1 MKEADFKNFIN
12 FLKYIKPYWKKEF
25 LVWLLSFIVS
35 LLSLVSPIIAKL
47 VIDKAYLGRDLG
59 IFIKLII
66 IGGLIFVISN
76 LADTFSYYL
85 SEYITSRV
93 KFDLQKKIFKKLD
106 TLSYSFF
113 QKKTSGEYI
122 YRLNSE
128 SSQVASL
135 ITTFIPRLLDVIPKL
150 LLTFVILFVLNW
162 RICLLIFILTLFLY
176 LPNLLLIKKI
186 MDKSRQL
193 LDSAQDI
200 LEAAREVF
208 SNMQVVKVFSKE
220 RYENRRFISRLA
232 KDMRI
237 GLADAKLQLISSS
250 LGSWINRIILGIIT
264 IYGGYNIIKG
274 QMTLGSF
281 TAIMMYIGQLIGLQ
295 GNLSSFF
302 VNFSIGNISVNRVS
316 DILEFWPQEADD
328 KDASNYLFS
337 TGEIEFKDVSFGY
350 YPDKNVIHNLNFRIN
365 NGLVVGLVGT
375 SGCGKTTIVNL
386 IVKLYQISNGKISID
401 GKDIKFVKN
410 DSLRSQI
417 GMAMQK
423 PILWNDTIRNN
434 IIYGNSKATEDELLR
449 ASQISC
455 AYEFI
460 EDMPQKFNT
469 VVDEAAA
476 RLSEG
481 QKQRISLARALIKNP
496 KILIIDEGM
505 SSLDSKT
512 EDRIIDN
519 LRRDCRDKTI
529 VVISHRLS
537 TVKKLDLIY
546 FLEGS
551 KKMSVGS
558 HAQLAKENLGYRA
571 LFASQ
576 LIEEGLSLKFD
587 V

>member
-1 MKEADFKNFIN
+1 MKKTDLNNFIN
-12 FLKYIKPYWKKEF
+12 FFKYIKPYWKKEF

-35 LLSLVSPIIAKL
+35 LLSLVNPIIAKL

-66 IGGLIFVISN
+66 IGALIFVISN
-76 LADTFSYYL
+76 FADTFSYYL
-85 SEYITSRV
+85 SEYVTSKV
-93 KFDLQKKIFKKLD
+93 KFDLQRKIFKKLD

-128 SSQVASL
+128 ASQVASL
-135 ITTFIPRLLDVIPKL
+135 VTTFIPRLLDVIPKL
-150 LLTFVILFVLNW
+150 LLTLVILFVLNW
-162 RICLLIFILTLFLY
+162 KICILIFVLTLFLY

-186 MDKSRQL
+186 MNKSRL
-193 LDSAQDI
+193 LLESAQNI
-200 LEAAREVF
+200 LETAREVF
-208 SNMQVVKVFSKE
+208 SNMQVVKIFSKE

-232 KDMRI
+232 NDMRI
-237 GLADAKLQLISSS
+237 GLADTRLQLISSS

-281 TAIMMYIGQLIGLQ
+281 TAIMMYIGQLLGLQ

-302 VNFSIGNISVNRVS
+302 VNFSVGNISVNRVS
-316 DILEFWPQEADD
+316 EILESWPQEVDD
-328 KDASNYLFS
+328 KGASNYLFS

-350 YPDKNVIHNLNFRIN
+350 YPDKNVIQDLNFKVGD
-365 NGLVVGLVGT
+365 GLTVGLVGT
-375 SGCGKTTIVNL
+375 SGSGKTTIVNL
-386 IVKLYQISNGKISID
+386 IVKLYQISNGNISID
-401 GKDIKFVKN
+401 GKDIKFIKN

-434 IIYGNSKATEDELLR
+434 IIYGNIKATGEELTR
-449 ASQISC
+449 VCKIAC
-455 AYEFI
+455 ADEFI
-460 EDMPQKFNT
+460 ENMPQKFDT
-469 VVDEAAA
+469 VVDEAAI

-529 VVISHRLS
+529 IVISHRLS

-551 KKMSVGS
+551 NKISAGS

-576 LIEEGLSLKFD
+576 FVEEGLSLKFD